1 MLNDI
6 KTQIHFREI
15 LISILICHLSY
26 CMAVHNDIP
35 NSHKSKIPSPIL
47 ASMTWSQDKGFNL
60 LMNEISKIPET
71 VGWVNF
77 TNAINQTGWS
87 YLEIKTDEKF
97 PDKIQVSSYEKNS
110 IFKPLFYLPTYP

>member
-1 MLNDI
+1 
-6 KTQIHFREI
+6 
-15 LISILICHLSY
+15 
-26 CMAVHNDIP
+26 MAVHNDIP
-35 NSHKSKIPSPIL
+35 NSHKSKTPSPIL

-60 LMNEISKIPET
+60 LVNEISKIPET

-110 IFKPLFYLPTYP
+110 IYKEKYQHISIFFILNVYL

>member
-6 KTQIHFREI
+6 KTRLHFREI
-15 LISILICHLSY
+15 LISILICHSSY

-35 NSHKSKIPSPIL
+35 NSHKSKTPIPIL

-60 LMNEISKIPET
+60 LVNEISKIPET

-77 TNAINQTGWS
+77 TNTINQTGWS
-87 YLEIKTDEKF
+87 YLEIKTNEKF
-97 PDKIQVSSYEKNS
+97 PDKIQVSSYKKF
-110 IFKPLFYLPTYP
+110 IF